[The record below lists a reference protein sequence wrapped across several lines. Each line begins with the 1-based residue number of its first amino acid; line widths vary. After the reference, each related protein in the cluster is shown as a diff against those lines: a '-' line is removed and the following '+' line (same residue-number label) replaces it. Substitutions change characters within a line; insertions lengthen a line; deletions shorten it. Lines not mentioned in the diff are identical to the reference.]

1 MQQDLTGNK
10 SFDCRKFAGTD
21 PGRPGCGMR
30 AVRQVWARAAASLR
44 GGVTMKRETVAVPN
58 RYHVSRRSFV
68 RIASAASAAALVRI
82 TTEADLA
89 FAQRR
94 ITRDI
99 PADAI
104 LINANENP
112 LGPCTQ
118 ACSAMADLGVKGGRY
133 EYGMTQDL
141 VKTFATMEGLK
152 PDYVRAY

>member
-1 MQQDLTGNK
+1 MVHP
-10 SFDCRKFAGTD
+10 AGT
-21 PGRPGCGMR
+21 RRSMR
-30 AVRQVWARAAASLR
+30 AAPYVCADAATNLWGELS
-44 GGVTMKRETVAVPN
+44 MKHGTLALPKEYR
-58 RYHVSRRSFV
+58 VSRRSFV

-112 LGPCTQ
+112 LGACAQ
-118 ACSAMADLGVKGGRY
+118 ACS
-133 EYGMTQDL
+133 
-141 VKTFATMEGLK
+141 
-152 PDYVRAY
+152 